1 MSFALEPGDELGP
14 QKKYSVSLTLN
25 DFVGS
30 MAQRAL
36 TIAQSLAEAQSGGA
50 QPSIAAAQF
59 HPEMAT
65 HLQRVAD
72 LAEQLQAELDAIAQL
87 DPEAFAKLKQ
97 A

>member
-1 MSFALEPGDELGP
+1 MSFPLEPGDELGP
-14 QKKYSVSLTLN
+14 VKKYSVSLTLN

-36 TIAQSLAEAQSGGA
+36 TIAQSLQAQADTA
-50 QPSIAAAQF
+50 QPTIAGAQF
-59 HPEMAT
+59 HPEMAA

-72 LAEQLQAELDAIAQL
+72 LAQQLQAELDAIAQL

>member
-14 QKKYSVSLTLN
+14 QKKYSVDVSLNL
-25 DFVGS
+25 FVGN

-36 TIAQSLAEAQSGGA
+36 TIAQQLQSQSDTA

-59 HPEMAT
+59 HPDMAG

-72 LAEQLQAELDAIAQL
+72 LAQQLQAELDAIAQL

>member
-1 MSFALEPGDELGP
+1 MTFVPEPGDELGP
-14 QKKYSVSLTLN
+14 QKKYSVDVSLNL
-25 DFVGS
+25 FVGN

-36 TIAQSLAEAQSGGA
+36 TIARALQA
-50 QPSIAAAQF
+50 QPDTAQPTLAAAQF
-59 HPEMAT
+59 HPEMAA

-72 LAEQLQAELDAIAQL
+72 LAQQLQAELDAIAQL